1 MKVFARFF
9 LFLFLFLA
17 FLAAPTIVIIIKKSC
32 DISVF
37 FDFAEEE
44 EDSQKEIKNFVYQE
58 LVNID
63 LINVSFEEIEFL
75 FSNKIAKH
83 DNVISFIFAPPPNL
97 G

>member
-9 LFLFLFLA
+9 LFLFLA
-17 FLAAPTIVIIIKKSC
+17 FLAAPTVVIIIKKSC
-32 DISVF
+32 DISLF

-58 LVNID
+58 LVKVEPVNIC
-63 LINVSFEEIEFL
+63 FEKVEFL

-83 DNVISFIFAPPPNL
+83 DNVISFIFAPPPNV

>member
-9 LFLFLFLA
+9 LFLFLA
-17 FLAAPTIVIIIKKSC
+17 FLAAPTVVIIIKKSC
-32 DISVF
+32 DISLF

-58 LVNID
+58 LVKVEPINIC
-63 LINVSFEEIEFL
+63 FEEVEFL

-83 DNVISFIFAPPPNL
+83 DNVISFIFAPPPNV